1 MRKYPRT
8 INILR
13 MKKIKI
19 VFGSHA
25 KELTELE
32 VNTDTII
39 HPLKSVDFLHFL
51 VYNTHNVAFA
61 MNLKRSGGV
70 VVMPSPS
77 STKKRKSNRT
87 SSTKKTS
94 KKPNNDVTIIVTKK
108 KIKTVLA
115 TKADN
120 LTGLKDLINSKLKSN
135 TGGER
140 RIPLGANNKLYN
152 R

>member
-1 MRKYPRT
+1 
-8 INILR
+8 

-19 VFGSHA
+19 VFDSHA

-39 HPLKSVDFLHFL
+39 YPLKSVGFLCFL
-51 VYNTHNVAFA
+51 VYNTYNITFA

-70 VVMPSPS
+70 VIMFG
-77 STKKRKSNRT
+77 
-87 SSTKKTS
+87 STKKT
-94 KKPNNDVTIIVTKK
+94 VEIIITKK

-115 TKADN
+115 NKAKE
-120 LTGLKDLINSKLKSN
+120 LTGLQKLIKLKSKSN
-135 TGGER
+135 TGGQR
-140 RIPLGANNKLYN
+140 APLGANNRQYK